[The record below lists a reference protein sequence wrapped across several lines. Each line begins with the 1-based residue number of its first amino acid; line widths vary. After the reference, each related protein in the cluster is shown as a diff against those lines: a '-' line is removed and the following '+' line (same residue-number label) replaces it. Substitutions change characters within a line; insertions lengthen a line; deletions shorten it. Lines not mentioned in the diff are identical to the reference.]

1 MTEPASVE
9 HRSSAP
15 VMFRI
20 ILAVICLLP
29 AAIGL
34 LTTGAITAAFVYEGF
49 QFKPSDEIWMQIFLG
64 VAGFFIAVPA
74 IAIGVILRFARWQRA
89 PSASL
94 VVAIIAAGSGFL
106 ITGMLR
112 TTVVAGD
119 TEAYV
124 TLFFF
129 GIAGIVAAAL
139 PPFLHWWKSSG

>member
-1 MTEPASVE
+1 MSEPALPTPQ
-9 HRSSAP
+9 SSAP
-15 VMFRI
+15 VVLRI

-49 QFKPSDEIWMQIFLG
+49 QFKSSDEIWMQIFLG
-64 VAGFFIAVPA
+64 VAGCLILLPA
-74 IAIGVILRFARWQRA
+74 IAIGIILRFARWRRA
-89 PSASL
+89 TSASL
-94 VVAIIAAGSGFL
+94 VLAIIAAGSGFL

-119 TEAYV
+119 TESYV

-129 GIAGIVAAAL
+129 GITGIVAGAL
-139 PPFLHWWKSSG
+139 PPFLHWWNSAD